1 MDILTFAGEVGFPI
15 AIALAGIYFV
25 LLTLK
30 FILLSVQGSIQELI
44 IIMKKLDN
52 RVTCMSNDIIKIDIL
67 ASNMLNL
74 KPDVDRVSRSERA
87 DARKD

>member
-52 RVTCMSNDIIKIDIL
+52 RVTCMTNDIIKIDIL

>member
-1 MDILTFAGEVGFPI
+1 MDALTFASEVGFPI
-15 AIALAGIYFV
+15 AIALVGIYFV

-44 IIMKKLDN
+44 DIMNKLDV
-52 RVTCMSNDIIKIDIL
+52 RVSCMSNDIIKIDIL
-67 ASNMLNL
+67 ASNMLDL
-74 KPDVDRVSRSERA
+74 KPDMDRIARSEKL

>member
-1 MDILTFAGEVGFPI
+1 MDVLTFASEVGFPI
-15 AIALAGIYFV
+15 AIALVGIYFV

-44 IIMKKLDN
+44 DIMNKLDV
-52 RVTCMSNDIIKIDIL
+52 RVSCMSNDIIKIDIL
-67 ASNMLNL
+67 ASNMLDL
-74 KPDVDRVSRSERA
+74 KPDMDRIARSEKS

>member
-67 ASNMLNL
+67 ASNMLDL
-74 KPDVDRVSRSERA
+74 KPDMDRISRSEKE
-87 DARKD
+87 DARSD

>member
-67 ASNMLNL
+67 ASNMLDL
-74 KPDVDRVSRSERA
+74 KPDMDRISRSEKA
-87 DARKD
+87 DTRKD

>member
-52 RVTCMSNDIIKIDIL
+52 RVLCMSNDIIKIDIL
-67 ASNMLNL
+67 ASNMLDI
-74 KPDVDRVSRSERA
+74 KPDMDRISRSEKEDVRS
-87 DARKD
+87 D

>member
-74 KPDVDRVSRSERA
+74 KPDVDRVSRSEKA

>member
-74 KPDVDRVSRSERA
+74 KPDVDRVSRSEKD